1 MAALVL
7 DRLLPAVAEQL
18 AQTQD
23 EEGELPANLGLRWL
37 VVDVEGHGGDD
48 SGHRGQA

>member
-48 SGHRGQA
+48 SGQRG